1 MTRKEEKAV
10 EKVMMEKE
18 NPKTMPREKAR
29 KESRI
34 TGESHVRTSTMKMDV
49 DLDKYAK
56 VITEC

>member
-1 MTRKEEKAV
+1 M
-10 EKVMMEKE
+10 
-18 NPKTMPREKAR
+18 MPREKAR

-34 TGESHVRTSTMKMDV
+34 IGESHVRISTMKMDV